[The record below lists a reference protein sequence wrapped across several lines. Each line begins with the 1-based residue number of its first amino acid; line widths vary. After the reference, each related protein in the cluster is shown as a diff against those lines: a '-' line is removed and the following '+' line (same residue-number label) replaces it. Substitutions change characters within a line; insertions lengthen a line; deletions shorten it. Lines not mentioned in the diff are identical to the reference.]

1 MRTRVTLDAAGR
13 PPDRATVLRSQGIPA
28 DATVPRRIR
37 DLVST
42 TLDSYARLTEPRGM
56 LAQVS
61 AEQFGRVYRGE
72 GNNAPRTPLEA
83 IYPRADRL
91 ALFAATLGEE
101 LSREIRRL
109 FDANEPALATMLDAV
124 ASERADHAAERLA
137 EKYRAS
143 LVEDGETGAE
153 STVLA
158 YSPGYCGW
166 HISGQIRLFD
176 FLAPQEIGITLNPS
190 CLMQPLKSVSGV
202 LVVGAAEI
210 HSFDNDFDF
219 CDDCATQDCRARI
232 ASVTP
237 KN

>member
-13 PPDRATVLRSQGIPA
+13 PPDRATVLRSQGIPT

-42 TLDSYARLTEPRGM
+42 TLDIYARLTEPRGM